1 MCTLYICHYSWKQCN
16 INSDGSKSLPFRE
29 NEPCAWVIPIKD
41 ASSLPE
47 EFSKPSKIQK
57 HIIISEKQKTKQKY
71 YQQNIES
78 HTEKKQKLFK
88 QEQAKS
94 IPIYILFV

>member
-1 MCTLYICHYSWKQCN
+1 M
-16 INSDGSKSLPFRE
+16 
-29 NEPCAWVIPIKD
+29 IPIKD

-78 HTEKKQKLFK
+78 HTEKNQKLFK

-94 IPIYILFV
+94 IPIYILFL

>member
-1 MCTLYICHYSWKQCN
+1 M
-16 INSDGSKSLPFRE
+16 
-29 NEPCAWVIPIKD
+29 IPIKD

-47 EFSKPSKIQK
+47 EFSKPSTIQK

-78 HTEKKQKLFK
+78 HTEKNKNYSRRNKPSPFLSIYYLYRPTC
-88 QEQAKS
+88 KS
-94 IPIYILFV
+94 GFQFLNSEHHVATGKFILPCLLVTELK

>member
-1 MCTLYICHYSWKQCN
+1 M
-16 INSDGSKSLPFRE
+16 
-29 NEPCAWVIPIKD
+29 IPIKD

-57 HIIISEKQKTKQKY
+57 HIIISEKQKTKQKF

>member
-1 MCTLYICHYSWKQCN
+1 M
-16 INSDGSKSLPFRE
+16 
-29 NEPCAWVIPIKD
+29 IPIRD

-57 HIIISEKQKTKQKY
+57 YIIISEKQKTKQKN
-71 YQQNIES
+71 YQQNRES
-78 HTEKKQKLFK
+78 HTWKKKLFK
-88 QEQAKS
+88 QEKAKS

>member
-1 MCTLYICHYSWKQCN
+1 MNLVLEWFQLRMLHLYQKNFPNLQC
-16 INSDGSKSLPFRE
+16 ST
-29 NEPCAWVIPIKD
+29 
-41 ASSLPE
+41 
-47 EFSKPSKIQK
+47 IQK

>member
-1 MCTLYICHYSWKQCN
+1 M
-16 INSDGSKSLPFRE
+16 
-29 NEPCAWVIPIKD
+29 IPIKD

-57 HIIISEKQKTKQKY
+57 YIIISEKQKTKQKN

-78 HTEKKQKLFK
+78 HTWKKQKLFK

>member
-1 MCTLYICHYSWKQCN
+1 M
-16 INSDGSKSLPFRE
+16 
-29 NEPCAWVIPIKD
+29 IPIKD

-47 EFSKPSKIQK
+47 EFSKPSTIQK
-57 HIIISEKQKTKQKY
+57 HIIKSEKQKTKQKY

-78 HTEKKQKLFK
+78 HSEKKQKLFK